1 MYGGF
6 RTPVW
11 FTCMEYMVQP
21 SFGCSVCSFL
31 VVLVFSHLPPAALDL
46 SSSVLA
52 EGRYHMGFCLVK
64 S

>member
-1 MYGGF
+1 M
-6 RTPVW
+6 
-11 FTCMEYMVQP
+11 CMEYMVQP
-21 SFGCSVCSFL
+21 SFECSVCSFL

-52 EGRYHMGFCLVK
+52 ECRYYLGFCLVK